1 MKLEYKQRYEFVTFL
16 MYIKKLP
23 PIDEGL
29 REPDYWLDANKYKCN
44 SGSDFSGGSCC
55 IAIFPV
61 TN

>member
-1 MKLEYKQRYEFVTFL
+1 

-29 REPDYWLDANKYKCN
+29 KEPDYWLDANKYKCN

-55 IAIFPV
+55 ITIFPV